1 MRNSGNQREELA
13 RAEAQW
19 LTVPDWEIPKQKI
32 SWEKNLYSFMAK
44 PKSQFSLARDFI
56 DNEDNRTVYSKCAF
70 WLLPWEAKP
79 GVRLMHDWIYL
90 LTV

>member
-1 MRNSGNQREELA
+1 MMVRLVRIAACIAAN
-13 RAEAQW
+13 
-19 LTVPDWEIPKQKI
+19 I
-32 SWEKNLYSFMAK
+32 MAK

-56 DNEDNRTVYSKCAF
+56 DNEDNRTVYFKCAF

>member
-1 MRNSGNQREELA
+1 
-13 RAEAQW
+13 
-19 LTVPDWEIPKQKI
+19 
-32 SWEKNLYSFMAK
+32 MAK

-70 WLLPWEAKP
+70 WLLPWEVKP
-79 GVRLMHDWIYL
+79 GVRLMYDWTYL

>member
-1 MRNSGNQREELA
+1 
-13 RAEAQW
+13 
-19 LTVPDWEIPKQKI
+19 
-32 SWEKNLYSFMAK
+32 MAK

-70 WLLPWEAKP
+70 WLLPWEVKP
-79 GVRLMHDWIYL
+79 GVRLMYGWLYL